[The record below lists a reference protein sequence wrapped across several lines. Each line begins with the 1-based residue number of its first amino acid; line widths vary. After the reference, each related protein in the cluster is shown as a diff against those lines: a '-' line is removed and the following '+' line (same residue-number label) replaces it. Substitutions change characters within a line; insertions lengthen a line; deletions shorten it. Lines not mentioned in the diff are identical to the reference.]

1 MGPAALVGGLRG
13 LKPTPNVF
21 SFGEKADLGRK
32 CLDCPGPSNPPFP
45 SSGGTPPTVDL
56 RIGTNSLGE
65 AAFCEPKLCSG
76 NKPQPQCVLALESNP
91 CLLLTETIAP
101 HRAKEVMG
109 CLWLLGPYCMA
120 GGLLGHKPTKIVSSC
135 GEKADVAGK
144 GLVCKGPSN
153 PPLASS
159 GGTPYWRS
167 QQRHKTRLGKLN
179 SANLKCPQGTN
190 LSPNAFLLRKTTLA
204 YFSPGTMLPIGS
216 RRVWATSGSV
226 GRVAWWVVSIA

>member
-1 MGPAALVGGLRG
+1 MLRPAALACFSPRPLLSTGPRRVWAASCSVGPATLVGGLRG

-32 CLDCPGPSNPPFP
+32 CLDCPGPSNPPLAT
-45 SSGGTPPTVDL
+45 SEGTQVGPISE
-56 RIGTNSLGE
+56 RAQNSLRE

-76 NKPQPQCVLALESNP
+76 NKPQPQCVLALGSCP
-91 CLLLTETIAP
+91 GVRRALPTAP
-101 HRAKEVMG
+101 PGGSEVLG

-144 GLVCKGPSN
+144 GLVCPGPSN

-159 GGTPYWRS
+159 GGTP
-167 QQRHKTRLGKLN
+167 
-179 SANLKCPQGTN
+179 
-190 LSPNAFLLRKTTLA
+190 
-204 YFSPGTMLPIGS
+204 
-216 RRVWATSGSV
+216 
-226 GRVAWWVVSIA
+226 

>member
-1 MGPAALVGGLRG
+1 MV
-13 LKPTPNVF
+13 
-21 SFGEKADLGRK
+21 
-32 CLDCPGPSNPPFP
+32 
-45 SSGGTPPTVDL
+45 
-56 RIGTNSLGE
+56 
-65 AAFCEPKLCSG
+65 
-76 NKPQPQCVLALESNP
+76 
-91 CLLLTETIAP
+91 
-101 HRAKEVMG
+101 

-159 GGTPYWRS
+159 GGTPYRRS

-204 YFSPGTMLPIGS
+204 
-216 RRVWATSGSV
+216 
-226 GRVAWWVVSIA
+226 

>member
-1 MGPAALVGGLRG
+1 MIAQGPATHPSPAREGPPLLLISGSA
-13 LKPTPNVF
+13 PTR
-21 SFGEKADLGRK
+21 LGKLHSANLNCAR
-32 CLDCPGPSNPPFP
+32 
-45 SSGGTPPTVDL
+45 
-56 RIGTNSLGE
+56 GTNLSPSASLLWK
-65 AAFCEPKLCSG
+65 AT
-76 NKPQPQCVLALESNP
+76 LAYFSP
-91 CLLLTETIAP
+91 RLL
-101 HRAKEVMG
+101 
-109 CLWLLGPYCMA
+109 LLGPYCMA

-204 YFSPGTMLPIGS
+204 
-216 RRVWATSGSV
+216 
-226 GRVAWWVVSIA
+226 

>member
-1 MGPAALVGGLRG
+1 MPQPPTLSQLGKDPPVPVSSMAQNSLREAAFSEPKLCSGNQPQPQCVFAQEGNTCLVLTWPYVPIGPRRVWAASGSVGPAALVSGLRG

-91 CLLLTETIAP
+91 CLLLT
-101 HRAKEVMG
+101 
-109 CLWLLGPYCMA
+109 
-120 GGLLGHKPTKIVSSC
+120 
-135 GEKADVAGK
+135 
-144 GLVCKGPSN
+144 
-153 PPLASS
+153 
-159 GGTPYWRS
+159 
-167 QQRHKTRLGKLN
+167 
-179 SANLKCPQGTN
+179 
-190 LSPNAFLLRKTTLA
+190 
-204 YFSPGTMLPIGS
+204 
-216 RRVWATSGSV
+216 
-226 GRVAWWVVSIA
+226 

>member
-1 MGPAALVGGLRG
+1 M
-13 LKPTPNVF
+13 
-21 SFGEKADLGRK
+21 
-32 CLDCPGPSNPPFP
+32 P
-45 SSGGTPPTVDL
+45 SSHL
-56 RIGTNSLGE
+56 
-65 AAFCEPKLCSG
+65 ALCS
-76 NKPQPQCVLALESNP
+76 
-91 CLLLTETIAP
+91 

-204 YFSPGTMLPIGS
+204 
-216 RRVWATSGSV
+216 
-226 GRVAWWVVSIA
+226 